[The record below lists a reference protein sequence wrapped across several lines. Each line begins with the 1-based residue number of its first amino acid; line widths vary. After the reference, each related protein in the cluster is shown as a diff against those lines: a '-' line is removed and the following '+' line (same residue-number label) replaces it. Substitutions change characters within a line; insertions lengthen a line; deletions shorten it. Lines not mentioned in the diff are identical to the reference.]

1 MKLILSSIVVLL
13 LSSTIFAA
21 EPPIFVYDM
30 VDAIALSENTNKQIL
45 VVFTADWC
53 KQCQIMKK
61 DIEDNQNMVS
71 DTIVCYL
78 NIDFNQDLAKEYN
91 IKFIPDYC
99 ILRKKIQI
107 RRQSGYTTRA
117 KFIKWFQDDK

>member
-30 VDAIALSENTNKQIL
+30 VDALALSENTNKQIL

>member
-1 MKLILSSIVVLL
+1 VLI
-13 LSSTIFAA
+13 AG
-21 EPPIFVYDM
+21 EPPVFVHDM
-30 VDAIALSENTNKQIL
+30 LDALALSESSNKQIL

-61 DIEDNQNMVS
+61 DISDSPDMVE

-78 NIDFNQDLAKEYN
+78 DLDTNKELAKEYQV
-91 IKFIPDYC
+91 KFIPDYC
-99 ILRKKIQI
+99 ILRKRIQI
-107 RRQSGYTTRA
+107 RRTRGYTTRE

>member
-1 MKLILSSIVVLL
+1 MKFILSSIFALL

-21 EPPIFVYDM
+21 EPPIFVNDM
-30 VDAIALSENTNKQIL
+30 VDALALSENTNKQIL

-61 DIEDNQNMVS
+61 DIADNPDMVS

-78 NIDFNQDLAKEYN
+78 NIDFNQGLAKEYD

>member
-1 MKLILSSIVVLL
+1 MKSILLTLCVCLISSALI
-13 LSSTIFAA
+13 AG
-21 EPPIFVYDM
+21 EPPVFVHDM
-30 VDAIALSENTNKQIL
+30 LDALALSESSNKQIL

-61 DIEDNQNMVS
+61 DISDSPDMVE

-78 NIDFNQDLAKEYN
+78 DLDTNKELAKEYQ

-99 ILRKKIQI
+99 ILRKRIQI
-107 RRQSGYTTRA
+107 RRTRGYTTRE

>member
-1 MKLILSSIVVLL
+1 MKSIFLTLCVCLISAVL
-13 LSSTIFAA
+13 IAG
-21 EPPIFVYDM
+21 EPPVFVHDM
-30 VDAIALSENTNKQIL
+30 LDALALSESSNKQIL

-61 DIEDNQNMVS
+61 DISDSPDMVE

-78 NIDFNQDLAKEYN
+78 DLDTNKELAKEYQV
-91 IKFIPDYC
+91 KFIPDYC
-99 ILRKKIQI
+99 ILRKRIQI
-107 RRQSGYTTRA
+107 RRTRGYTTRE

>member
-1 MKLILSSIVVLL
+1 MKSVLL
-13 LSSTIFAA
+13 TLCVCLISSVLIAG
-21 EPPIFVYDM
+21 EPPVFVHDM
-30 VDAIALSENTNKQIL
+30 LDALALSESSNKQIL

-61 DIEDNQNMVS
+61 DISDSPDMVE

-78 NIDFNQDLAKEYN
+78 DLDTNKELAKEYQV
-91 IKFIPDYC
+91 KFIPDYC
-99 ILRKKIQI
+99 ILRKRIQI
-107 RRQSGYTTRA
+107 RRTRGYTTRE

>member
-1 MKLILSSIVVLL
+1 
-13 LSSTIFAA
+13 
-21 EPPIFVYDM
+21 M
-30 VDAIALSENTNKQIL
+30 VDALALSENTNKQIL

-61 DIEDNQNMVS
+61 DITDNPGMVS

-78 NIDFNQDLAKEYN
+78 NLDSNQALAKEYN
-91 IKFIPDYC
+91 VKFIPDYC
-99 ILRKKIQI
+99 ILRKTIQV
-107 RRQSGYTTRA
+107 RRQRGYTTKE